1 MKKQTLLLALLI
13 LIVTGSIF
21 AVEVSGTWYWATDD
35 WNIQYFRYQ
44 LDGEL
49 EGNWTIVDSNVYSVT
64 IDGLDGDVEHTL
76 FVQQSYDGKTWSES
90 AQASSDIYVTFDDS
104 WEAQNDEEATDFWD
118 LEEPNDLTLE
128 SDLNSP
134 VDVPEM
140 EVPVTIEDEK
150 TKPEIVEKVDKPKTL
165 RPYLYRNELGIGL
178 SYRNSVQVDNKSFFN
193 LFLSY
198 KSISAFGIIKD
209 YIGLGFLLQ
218 AGVIGDDFKVDSIN
232 FQFIEGP
239 ALTWYS
245 GKDLVFNISI
255 GFQQNVALDF
265 GQILLSGAMEI
276 GFGVKLNESLFMFG
290 NLTANYIPSENQQDL
305 GITFQLSKSY

>member
-1 MKKQTLLLALLI
+1 MKKQTLLLTFLI
-13 LIVTGSIF
+13 LIVTGFLF

-64 IDGLDGDVEHTL
+64 IDALDGDVEHTL
-76 FVQQSYDGKTWSES
+76 FVQQSYDGKAWSES

-104 WEAQNDEEATDFWD
+104 WDDWSDEEATDFWD
-118 LEEPNDLTLE
+118 LEETDPFALE
-128 SDLNSP
+128 EDLNSFTSDTET
-134 VDVPEM
+134 DVPVIVE
-140 EVPVTIEDEK
+140 EEE
-150 TKPEIVEKVDKPKTL
+150 TKPEIVEEEENVKSL
-165 RPYLYRNELGIGL
+165 RPYLYRKELGLALG
-178 SYRNSVQVDNKSFFN
+178 YRNSVQVDNDSSLN

-209 YIGLGFLLQ
+209 HIGLGFLLQ
-218 AGVIGDDFKVDSIN
+218 AGASGDDFKADSIN

-245 GKDLVFNISI
+245 GEDLVFNISV
-255 GFQQNVALDF
+255 GFQQSVKLDF
-265 GQILLSGAMEI
+265 SKVLLSGSMEI

-290 NLTANYIPSENQQDL
+290 NLNANYIPSENQQDL
-305 GITFQLSKSY
+305 GITFQLAKSY